1 MVVLKLE
8 LFTILQAS
16 SRKLK
21 QKHNLPT
28 NQPRTEKQTMC
39 VSVCASLC
47 VYVFQASQ
55 QSYEKIYYYHY
66 FTRTWGLKVNCPWS
80 QADDRDL
87 LLVQCYSKAY
97 ALSTVTQWT
106 FTPGTISSGIFPGL
120 LFTHSWGHT
129 ILAYSF

>member
-16 SRKLK
+16 FRKLKQK

-28 NQPRTEKQTMC
+28 NQQRTEKQTMC
-39 VSVCASLC
+39 VSVCVCASLC
-47 VYVFQASQ
+47 VYVFQTSQ

-87 LLVQCYSKAY
+87 LLVPC
-97 ALSTVTQWT
+97 
-106 FTPGTISSGIFPGL
+106 
-120 LFTHSWGHT
+120 
-129 ILAYSF
+129 